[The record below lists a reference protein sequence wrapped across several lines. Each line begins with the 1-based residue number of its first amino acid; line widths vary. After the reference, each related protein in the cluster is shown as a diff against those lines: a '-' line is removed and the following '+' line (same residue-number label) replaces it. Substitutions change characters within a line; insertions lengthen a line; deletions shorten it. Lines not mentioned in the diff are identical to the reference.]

1 MLMINF
7 PTDDELAGSLP
18 VSQAFLSSRRLKKE
32 AIPKR
37 LSKGKGFGRG
47 GNLGKTAA
55 QRGKSGFY
63 YVYNQRNGNR
73 SGRCFGNVRGKAIG
87 SFADRH
93 TCARAVDDYIRKMGF
108 IDLPLN
114 FPNEEDLRLRAERM
128 GANLGSTSVPAA
140 AAAAAPTSAS
150 ASATGGSAAAAAPSS
165 SAASTDSR
173 PVRVVPKMRKKAAG
187 AASLFRGVQW
197 SKSQKKWQVA
207 IR

>member
-1 MLMINF
+1 MTEYFTNLLLKLNDYYFTARASDKHVRSIGRNVNADGLVMLMLNF
-7 PTDDELAGSLP
+7 PTDDELAASLP
-18 VSQAFLSSRRLKKE
+18 ASQAFSSSRRLKKE

-55 QRGKSGFY
+55 QRGKSGFF

-128 GANLGSTSVPAA
+128 MG
-140 AAAAAPTSAS
+140 
-150 ASATGGSAAAAAPSS
+150 ASATN
-165 SAASTDSR
+165 
-173 PVRVVPKMRKKAAG
+173 
-187 AASLFRGVQW
+187 W
-197 SKSQKKWQVA
+197 
-207 IR
+207 